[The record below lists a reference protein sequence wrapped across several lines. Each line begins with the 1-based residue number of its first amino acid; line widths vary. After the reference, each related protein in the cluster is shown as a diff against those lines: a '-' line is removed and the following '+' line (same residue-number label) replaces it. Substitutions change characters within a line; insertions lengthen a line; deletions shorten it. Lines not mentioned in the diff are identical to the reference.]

1 MKNIILLSIIL
12 LSIGCFSGSKKA
24 TKTDIKAPVTL
35 PNNYEA
41 QTLTARI
48 PAANQSVIGG
58 TLNTGID
65 YNNTRVRIF
74 LDSLISGVAVDT
86 TIVRNNTVTTYSFT
100 PQINFWDKTDTCY
113 SARYFITVDLR
124 QEIAPR
130 AKELLQKRVA
140 EMDKTIQEDNEKL
153 QRKIKARNDA
163 LQLSKN

>member
-1 MKNIILLSIIL
+1 MKNIILLSVIL

-24 TKTDIKAPVTL
+24 NKTEIKTPVTL
-35 PNNYEA
+35 PSDYA
-41 QTLTARI
+41 IQSLAAKA
-48 PAANQSVIGG
+48 PAANQSVLGG
-58 TLNTGID
+58 SDVNSID
-65 YNNTRVRIF
+65 YNNTRIRIS

-113 SARYFITVDLR
+113 SARYFITVDVR
-124 QEIAPR
+124 QEVTPR
-130 AKELLQKRVA
+130 PRQLLEKRVA
-140 EMDKTIQEDNEKL
+140 EMDKEIEGKNTEI

>member
-1 MKNIILLSIIL
+1 MRNIILFSIII
-12 LSIGCFSGSKKA
+12 LSIGCFSGSKKVSKA
-24 TKTDIKAPVTL
+24 EIKAPVTL
-35 PNNYEA
+35 PNDYA
-41 QTLTARI
+41 VQTITAKI
-48 PAANQSVIGG
+48 PAQSIIVGSV
-58 TLNTGID
+58 NAID
-65 YNNTRVRIF
+65 YNNTRIRIF

-86 TIVRNNTVTTYSFT
+86 TIARNNTVTTYSFT

-113 SARYFITVDLR
+113 SARYFFTIDVR
-124 QEIAPR
+124 QEVTPK